1 MVEVPASA
9 VSKVCSSSD
18 ILLCVWYVRESMGII
33 GYSTRTNKKT
43 EKKVEM
49 GKKNQE
55 MRDPIAKIW

>member
-1 MVEVPASA
+1 
-9 VSKVCSSSD
+9 
-18 ILLCVWYVRESMGII
+18 MGII